1 MVEALRIALA
11 YNLKRISPERGG
23 EHDDEAEYDGP
34 STIASIRD
42 AIASH
47 GHEVIDLEAD
57 AGFAEALLAARPD
70 VVFNISEGAGGRSRE
85 AHVPALLELVGIPY
99 TGSDPAC
106 LVVTLDKAIAKAVIL
121 KAGVRTPAGVV
132 MTTGDEP
139 LPSDL
144 RFPVIVKPVAEGSSK
159 GVLPASVAKTEA
171 HARELA
177 RSMASRYRQG
187 ALVEEYLPGRE
198 FTVALLGDDSGARP
212 TVLPPMEIVLLT
224 GTEHPVYAF
233 DHKLEPTDEVRYEA
247 PARVSPELER
257 ELCQVALE
265 AYEALGCRDVA
276 RVDLRL
282 DGDGRVS
289 FIECN
294 PLPGLTPGWS
304 DICLIAE
311 AAGIDYRALI
321 GRILAP
327 AIERHRR
334 ARRGEAPAAGAA
346 EGAPAG
352 ATEATPLAAAL

>member
-23 EHDDEAEYDGP
+23 AHDDEAEYDGP
-34 STIASIRD
+34 STIGSIRD

-47 GHEVIDLEAD
+47 GHEVIELEAD
-57 AGFAEALLAARPD
+57 AGFAEALLSTRPD

-85 AHVPALLELVGIPY
+85 AHVPALLELIGIPY

-106 LVVTLDKAIAKAVIL
+106 LVVTLDKAIAKAVIQ

-171 HARELA
+171 EARALA
-177 RSMASRYRQG
+177 RTMAARYRQG

-198 FTVALLGDDSGARP
+198 FTVALLGDALDARP
-212 TVLPPMEIVLLT
+212 VVLRPMEIVLLT

-257 ELCQVALE
+257 ELCDVALA
-265 AYEALGCRDVA
+265 AYQALGCRDVA

-282 DGDGRVS
+282 DRDGRVS

-311 AAGIDYRALI
+311 AAGIDYRTLI

-327 AIERHRR
+327 AIERLRH
-334 ARRGEAPAAGAA
+334 ARRSDASDVR
-346 EGAPAG
+346 
-352 ATEATPLAAAL
+352 AAADAPESETDSQLTAAL